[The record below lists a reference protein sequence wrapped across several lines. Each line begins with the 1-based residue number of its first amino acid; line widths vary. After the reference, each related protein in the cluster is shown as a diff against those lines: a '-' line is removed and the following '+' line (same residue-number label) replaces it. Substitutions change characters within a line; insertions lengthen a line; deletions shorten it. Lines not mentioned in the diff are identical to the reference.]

1 MTTYTKDDR
10 EFLEVQLQKQT
21 LQTGIDE
28 PKDTPDPGPE
38 SVLLSKCTDYL
49 KRHHYRYFHDYS
61 QRINKAGFLD
71 LYIFLPKKRLV
82 IIELKSGTGGLSDE
96 QKETVSY
103 LLYHGYEVHQNVQS
117 YHKFLE
123 IMYGR
128 D

>member
-1 MTTYTKDDR
+1 MTGYTKDDR
-10 EFLEVQLQKQT
+10 EFLETMVMKAKPDIPLTKE
-21 LQTGIDE
+21 LA
-28 PKDTPDPGPE
+28 DPGPE